1 MCDVCRNA
9 SDESVASAG
18 CVKPCHVAVV
28 QCCHAHQ
35 RDSNTNLTFFI
46 LMKSSVLQLGLL
58 APATIITIHSP
69 GPKLPGRDVKVKPI
83 SRSACPRSQS
93 D

>member
-35 RDSNTNLTFFI
+35 RDSL
-46 LMKSSVLQLGLL
+46 SVSLKYQSHFL
-58 APATIITIHSP
+58 HSNEANYPRGWP
-69 GPKLPGRDVKVKPI
+69 GG
-83 SRSACPRSQS
+83 
-93 D
+93 